1 MDLSEKETRER
12 IIDPWLTE
20 DARWKEEYI
29 RREVNSVKS
38 DFKIKRQDSEFWGE
52 MRHLKNIKNQ
62 G

>member
-38 DFKIKRQDSEFWGE
+38 DFKIKR
-52 MRHLKNIKNQ
+52 
-62 G
+62 